1 MKERFQSKI
10 TTTIGILLMLT
21 ALGLYV
27 GSKFAN
33 YEVTVIELCGVSAL
47 GWVFLTA
54 KDSLIEGVLMNVFKI
69 KKEDNK

>member
-1 MKERFQSKI
+1 MKERFQNKI
-10 TTTIGILLMLT
+10 TTGIGVTLMLA
-21 ALGLYV
+21 ALGLYI

-33 YEVTVIELCGVSAL
+33 YEVTVLELGGVSAL

-54 KDSLIEGVLMNVFKI
+54 KDSLIEGVLLNVFKI

>member
-1 MKERFQSKI
+1 MKERFQNKI
-10 TTTIGILLMLT
+10 TTGIGVALML
-21 ALGLYV
+21 AAFGLYI

-33 YEVTVIELCGVSAL
+33 YEVTVLELGGVSGL

-54 KDSLIEGVLMNVFKI
+54 KDSLIEGVLLNVFKI

>member
-1 MKERFQSKI
+1 MKERFQNKI
-10 TTTIGILLMLT
+10 TTTVGVLLMIA

-27 GSKFAN
+27 GSKFAD
-33 YEVTVIELCGVSAL
+33 YEVTILELGGVSAL

-69 KKEDNK
+69 KKD

>member
-1 MKERFQSKI
+1 MKERFQNKI
-10 TTTIGILLMLT
+10 TTTIGIVMML
-21 ALGLYV
+21 AAVGLYI

-33 YEVTVIELCGVSAL
+33 YEISVLELGGVSAL

-54 KDSLIEGVLMNVFKI
+54 KDSLIEGVLLNVFKI

>member
-1 MKERFQSKI
+1 MKERFQNKI
-10 TTTIGILLMLT
+10 TTGIGVTLMLA
-21 ALGLYV
+21 ALGLYI

-33 YEVTVIELCGVSAL
+33 YEVTVLELGGVSAL
-47 GWVFLTA
+47 GWVFLAA

>member
-10 TTTIGILLMLT
+10 TTGIGVTLMLA
-21 ALGLYV
+21 ALGLYI

-33 YEVTVIELCGVSAL
+33 YEVTVLELGGVSAL

-54 KDSLIEGVLMNVFKI
+54 KDSLIEGVLLNVFRV

>member
-1 MKERFQSKI
+1 MKERFQNKI
-10 TTTIGILLMLT
+10 TTTVGILLMLT

-33 YEVTVIELCGVSAL
+33 YDVTVLELGGVSAL

>member
-1 MKERFQSKI
+1 MKERFQNKI
-10 TTTIGILLMLT
+10 TTGIGVTLMLA
-21 ALGLYV
+21 ALGLYI

-33 YEVTVIELCGVSAL
+33 YEVTVLELGGVSAL

-54 KDSLIEGVLMNVFKI
+54 KDSLIEGVLLNVFRI